1 MASVKEICAS
11 VRYSHSL
18 FTLIIGCDNKR
29 VNTRRLED
37 MIYLDFHKKGQS
49 SSCKSHEI
57 ARLSK

>member
-37 MIYLDFHKKGQS
+37 MIYLDFHK
-49 SSCKSHEI
+49 
-57 ARLSK
+57 R